1 MREMKDSG
9 IEWIGKIP
17 RHWIYPKITYILDT
31 EHEYPIGDGDHGTIK
46 ADNYVQEGI
55 PFIRV
60 QNLGFATPLRLD
72 DVVYITKKQ
81 NITIKNSTLKPD
93 DILFAKTGATI
104 GKVGIVPKE
113 LLISNTTSHVGKI
126 TVNKKIIVPRFLFY
140 ALSSTVGYKLLWD
153 IAGQKSTRPE
163 LSIEEIKRLHIILPD
178 SLQEQQTIVDYL
190 DAKCADIDSL
200 TADIQK
206 QINILKEYKKSVIT
220 QAVTKGL
227 DPNVEMK
234 DSGIAWIGKIPK
246 HWSVSKLKYLGRLQN
261 GISKSHN
268 FFGRGNPFIT
278 YGDVY
283 NNDKLPLQGSG
294 LIMSTLQE
302 QRLYSI
308 KRGDVFFTR
317 TSETIEEIGFASTCI
332 QNVDNATF
340 AGFLIRF
347 RPINECLLPEFSRY
361 YFRSEIHRHF
371 FVKEMNLVTRASLG
385 QILLGKLPVLLP
397 AIDEQHLIVDFLDA
411 KCADID
417 AAIAGK
423 QKQLDV
429 LKEYKKS
436 LIYEYVTGKKEVP
449 CRE

>member
-17 RHWIYPKITYILDT
+17 LNWICS
-31 EHEYPIGDGDHGTIK
+31 
-46 ADNYVQEGI
+46 
-55 PFIRV
+55 
-60 QNLGFATPLRLD
+60 
-72 DVVYITKKQ
+72 KQ
-81 NITIKNSTLKPD
+81 K
-93 DILFAKTGATI
+93 
-104 GKVGIVPKE
+104 
-113 LLISNTTSHVGKI
+113 
-126 TVNKKIIVPRFLFY
+126 Y
-140 ALSSTVGYKLLWD
+140 ALSLLNGRAFSDTEFLGEGKYRVLRVGNIFTNPVWYYSNLKLDDSKYCDKGDLLYTWSMSYAPVIWTGEKVIYHYHIWKVLPRKFINKRFAFYYLQALTLALKSEIHETTMGFITMGIMNNAY
-153 IAGQKSTRPE
+153 IAYG
-163 LSIEEIKRLHIILPD
+163 
-178 SLQEQQTIVDYL
+178 SLKEQQAIANFL

-200 TADIQK
+200 TGDIQK
-206 QINILKEYKKSVIT
+206 QIDILKEYKKSVIT

-332 QNVDNATF
+332 QNIDNATF